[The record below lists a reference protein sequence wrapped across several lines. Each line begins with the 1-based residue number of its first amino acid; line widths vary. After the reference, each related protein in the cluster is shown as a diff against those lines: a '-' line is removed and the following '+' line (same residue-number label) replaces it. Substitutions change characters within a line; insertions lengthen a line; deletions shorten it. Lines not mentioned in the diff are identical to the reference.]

1 MITVLQGKWKKW
13 LWIPVMLVLAF
24 GLFKINDYLKKDK
37 QVNTSSDLSTQMV
50 EAKEAVK
57 VMKEETLS
65 YTGTIEAVDEAVVS
79 AKIAGRVS
87 QVNVENGD
95 AVAAG
100 ATLVSLE
107 SQEYINAVTINR
119 ALLQKAEVNLSTVK
133 ANYQRNKTLY
143 ESGAVSK
150 KDFEDIEV
158 SLKLAEAEVS
168 STTASLS
175 NAEES
180 LRNCTVNSLIGGVVA
195 DRNVSTGQVLSPGAQ
210 IMLVKNISSVY
221 MVISVEQKDLASITR
236 GMDAV
241 VTLDS
246 FPGRKFTGTV
256 EIINPSA
263 NKSARVFE
271 TKIRIHNNDNLLK
284 PGMFAKVELKTGKAG
299 EILAV
304 PQNAL
309 TGKEGM
315 FFVFTAEGDKAN
327 RRQVEIGQVVDQL
340 VEIKSG
346 LTAGQKVVITNVNKL
361 KDQDSIRISSQ

>member
-1 MITVLQGKWKKW
+1 LQGKWKKW
-13 LWIPVMLVLAF
+13 LWLPVLLILAF
-24 GLFKINDYLKKDK
+24 GLFKTADHFKKGK
-37 QVNTSSDLSTQMV
+37 HVNAPGDLSIQVV

-65 YTGTIEAVDEAVVS
+65 YTGTIEAVDEAVIS

-87 QVNVENGD
+87 RVNVENGD
-95 AVAAG
+95 AVASG
-100 ATLVSLE
+100 AALVSLE
-107 SQEYINAVTINR
+107 SQEYVNAVTINR

-133 ANYQRNKTLY
+133 TNYQRIKTLY

-150 KDFEDIEV
+150 KDFEDVEA

-168 STTASLS
+168 SAAANLA

-180 LRNCTVNSLIGGVVA
+180 LRNCTVSAPIDGVVT
-195 DRNVSTGQVLSPGAQ
+195 DRSVSNGQVLPAGTQ
-210 IMLVKNISSVY
+210 LMLIKNISDVY
-221 MVISVEQKDLASITR
+221 MIINVEQKELARITR
-236 GMDAV
+236 GMEAV

-246 FPGRKFTGTV
+246 YPGRRFTGKV

-263 NKSARVFE
+263 DKSARVFE
-271 TKIRIHNNDNLLK
+271 TKIRVNNDDNLLK
-284 PGMFAKVELKTGKAG
+284 PGMFAKAEIKTGKTE

-327 RRQVEIGQVVDQL
+327 RRQVEIGQVIDQL

-346 LTAGQKVVITNVNKL
+346 LTEGQKVVITNVNKL